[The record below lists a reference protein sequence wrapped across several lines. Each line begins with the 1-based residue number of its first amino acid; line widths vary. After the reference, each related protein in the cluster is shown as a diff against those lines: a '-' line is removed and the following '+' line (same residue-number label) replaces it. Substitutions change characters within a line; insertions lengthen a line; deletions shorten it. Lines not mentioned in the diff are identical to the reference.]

1 MEKLPPFDLI
11 DLRLLLALAEH
22 RHFAHAARACNLSQ
36 PALSGRIRKLE
47 TALGT
52 PLVFRS
58 KRFEGFTPEGE
69 RALGWA
75 RLILTDC
82 SGFFQ
87 DLSGDGEG
95 PQGTLRIGV
104 VPSATPFA
112 GRLCGAL
119 ASRFPHLKP
128 QALSMSSTAI
138 EKGLQAF
145 TIDAGITYLAPD
157 MEKAFGVLPLFGEQ
171 YCLVADPILLKGG
184 RKNESLSWH
193 DAADLPLCLLTP
205 DMQNRRI
212 IDETFAATGKR
223 PGPRFET
230 NSFNAILSLLREG
243 AYAAVLP
250 KEQAGVGHTEG
261 LVVLN
266 LVEPEVRSLVGL
278 VVPHR
283 EPMLPV
289 TAALWNLSK
298 SLYGKFDSPS

>member
-75 RLILTDC
+75 RLILADC
-82 SGFFQ
+82 SGFVQ
-87 DLSGDGEG
+87 DLGGSGEG

-119 ASRFPHLKP
+119 ASRFRQLKP
-128 QALSMSSTAI
+128 QALSMASSAI
-138 EKGLQAF
+138 EKGLQEF
-145 TIDAGITYLAPD
+145 TIDAGITYLSPG
-157 MEKAFGVLPLFGEQ
+157 METVSGILPLFEEQ
-171 YCLVADPILLKGG
+171 YCLVADPALVKTG
-184 RKNESLSWH
+184 RKSGSLSWY
-193 DAADLPLCLLTP
+193 DAAELPLCLLTP

-212 IDETFAATGKR
+212 IDETFAGTGKT

-230 NSFNAILSLLREG
+230 NSFNAILSLLRDG

-250 KEQAGVGHTEG
+250 KEQAGVGQTEG
-261 LVVLN
+261 LMVLD
-266 LVEPEVRSLVGL
+266 LIEPEVRSVVGL
-278 VVPHR
+278 VVPLR
-283 EPMLPV
+283 KPMLPV
-289 TAALWNLSK
+289 TAALWELSK
-298 SLYGKFDSPS
+298 SFQGIFDSSS

>member
-1 MEKLPPFDLI
+1 MEKLPPFDLM

-47 TALGT
+47 TALGS

-82 SGFFQ
+82 SGFVQ

-119 ASRFPHLKP
+119 ASRFRQLRP
-128 QALSMSSTAI
+128 QALSMASSAI
-138 EKGLQAF
+138 EKGLQEF
-145 TIDAGITYLAPD
+145 TIDAGITYLRPG
-157 MEKAFGVLPLFGEQ
+157 MEKVSRALPLFEEQ
-171 YCLVADPILLKGG
+171 YCLVADPALVKKERKSGG
-184 RKNESLSWH
+184 LSWY

-212 IDETFAATGKR
+212 IDETFAATGKK

-230 NSFNAILSLLREG
+230 NSFNAILSLLMEG

-250 KEQAGVGHTEG
+250 KEQAAVGHTEG
-261 LVVLN
+261 LVVLD
-266 LVEPEVRSLVGL
+266 LVEPEVRSIIGL
-278 VVPHR
+278 VVPLR

-289 TAALWNLSK
+289 TAALWDLSK
-298 SLYGKFDSPS
+298 SVCGKFDNQD

>member
-1 MEKLPPFDLI
+1 MEKLPPFDLM

-22 RHFAHAARACNLSQ
+22 RHFAQAARACNLSQ

-47 TALGT
+47 SALGS
-52 PLVFRS
+52 PLVFRGR
-58 KRFEGFTPEGE
+58 RFEGFTPEGE

-75 RLILTDC
+75 RLILSDC
-82 SGFFQ
+82 SGFVQ
-87 DLSGDGEG
+87 DLGGDGEG
-95 PQGTLRIGV
+95 PRGTLRIGV

-119 ASRFPHLKP
+119 ASRYRRLRP
-128 QALSMSSTAI
+128 QALSMSYSAI
-138 EKGLQAF
+138 EKGLQEF
-145 TIDAGITYLAPD
+145 TLDVGFTYLRPG
-157 MEKAFGVLPLFGEQ
+157 MEKMPGVLPLFEEQ
-171 YCLVADPILLKGG
+171 YCLVADPALLKG
-184 RKNESLSWH
+184 KSNSASLSWR
-193 DAADLPLCLLTP
+193 DASDLPLCLLTP

-212 IDETFAATGKR
+212 IDETFAATGKT

-261 LVVLN
+261 LLVLD
-266 LVEPEVRSLVGL
+266 LVEPEVRSMIGL
-278 VVPHR
+278 VVPSR

-289 TAALWNLSK
+289 TAALWDLAK
-298 SLYGKFDSPS
+298 SVYGKFDNPG